1 MYKYFH
7 KKYTNY
13 YKMHWCLKKHS
24 FVEQTETPI
33 TLILD
38 SFNCKGYKMK
48 EETFTLYFIKLCFC
62 T

>member
-7 KKYTNY
+7 KKYSNY

-38 SFNCKGYKMK
+38 SFTCKGY
-48 EETFTLYFIKLCFC
+48 
-62 T
+62 